1 MGQKALINTRS
12 LLEVIERAPISALI
26 AFCEL
31 PECRALGSDWAL
43 SKNPIA
49 SELQE
54 RVARLGRDE
63 REAAE
68 REALRVLRL
77 ASPRGAKILRCVI
90 EQVDDADLTRSFLAQ
105 VGGELGRVIWVRTHS
120 DDTMRLFEVAES
132 ILNTADVRGCK
143 RLYEAFVVAF
153 ERAEA
158 AVDLARTQAA
168 YRRQSQRADLDSP
181 PVRLNISSDGYA
193 ALLCIP
199 GKTPWRVTG
208 KAKIAVLKRLVDA
221 LTAGTPHVNTKR
233 LMEGTG
239 CTSPANLFSKTSP
252 WRDYLVKVAGAH
264 AWQLNVPALDA
275 PLESEATEAQTLSG

>member
-1 MGQKALINTRS
+1 MGKKALINTRS

-26 AFCEL
+26 AFSEL
-31 PECRALGSDWAL
+31 PECRALGSGWAL
-43 SKNPIA
+43 SQNPYA
-49 SELQE
+49 SKLQE
-54 RVARLGRDE
+54 RVAHLHRDE

-77 ASPRGAKILRCVI
+77 ASPRGAKILRCVV
-90 EQVDDADLTRSFLAQ
+90 EQIDDVDLTRTFLAQ
-105 VGGELGRVIWVRTHS
+105 DGSELGRAIWMRTHS
-120 DDTMRLFEVAES
+120 DDTTRLFEVAEL
-132 ILNTADVRGCK
+132 ILNTADVRGYK
-143 RLYEAFVVAF
+143 RLYDAFVVAF

-158 AVDLARTQAA
+158 AVDLARAQTA
-168 YRRQSQRADLDSP
+168 YRRQSQRADPDNQA
-181 PVRLNISSDGYA
+181 VRLNISSDGYA
-193 ALLCIP
+193 ALLCVP

-264 AWQLNVPALDA
+264 AWQLNVPTLDA
-275 PLESEATEAQTLSG
+275 TLEDEAMEARALPI